1 MSLSSIFFFLYA
13 MSQTQG
19 FVFYGGM
26 GGGHRLLFEFLLG
39 HFWNGLIRHTAL
51 SPTVLVIVNSLYAR
65 SYTICMQFR
74 THLLFLQTSAGT
86 FLYFRASATSI
97 PSVLQAFQT
106 VYYHHYYYYH
116 FELKDTDHV
125 SHVFSAWGCIRSFP
139 VPLTLHDSTRR
150 KP

>member
-1 MSLSSIFFFLYA
+1 

-19 FVFYGGM
+19 FFFTGGM
-26 GGGHRLLFEFLLG
+26 GGGHRLQFEFVLG

-51 SPTVLVIVNSLYAR
+51 SQTVLVIVNSLYAR
-65 SYTICMQFR
+65 SYTICTQFR

-125 SHVFSAWGCIRSFP
+125 SHVFSGAGVHSVVSCPTDAARQHTKETIE
-139 VPLTLHDSTRR
+139 TRR
-150 KP
+150 R